1 MIKVFIIDDHQIVI
15 DGIYFELEKEK
26 DIEWMG
32 SAKLPSSLMAVLKHR
47 QPDVLLMDI
56 HLPERSGLD
65 LCREIKELYPG
76 IHIIGLS
83 TSDQASM
90 IRKLLDNGASGYLL
104 KDASKTELLT
114 ALHEV
119 VQGKIYMNF
128 SVAHILK
135 NNMPDASTPLLTKR
149 EKEVMELIAEGLTNH
164 EIAERLFVNCS
175 TIDSHRKNMLTKFNV
190 KNTAALVKF
199 AVKHNLI

>member
-15 DGIYFELEKEK
+15 DGIYFELQKEK

-32 SAKLPSSLMAVLKHR
+32 STKSPTELMTILRDR

-56 HLPERSGLD
+56 NLPEKSGLE
-65 LCREIKELYPG
+65 LCKDIKKLYPG
-76 IHIIGLS
+76 LHIIGLS
-83 TSDQASM
+83 TSDQASI
-90 IRKLLDNGASGYLL
+90 IRKMMENGASGYLL
-104 KDASKTELLT
+104 KDASQSELMM

-119 VQGKIYMNF
+119 VQGKKYMNF

-135 NNMPDASTPLLTKR
+135 NNMPDPSTPSLTKR
-149 EKEVMELIAEGLTNH
+149 EKEVLELIAEGMTNQ
-164 EIAERLFVNCS
+164 EIATRLFLNS
-175 TIDSHRKNMLTKFNV
+175 TTIDSHRKNMLTKFNA

-199 AVKHNLI
+199 AVSNNLI